1 MMTNKELGA
10 KIRAEL
16 KAAGIPARAVSV
28 RVKDAGYSTSVRV
41 SIKDINV
48 SLEKVKRIAE
58 GYEEIRRDE
67 RSYEIL
73 EGCNTYVVVDYDS
86 DMMRDE
92 REKYMEEAQRIVD
105 RYHNEFALLTIA
117 ESEKTG
123 AKLMYSFED
132 VGSINNAAVIYR
144 ADGLRDYYCDRYIA
158 HNAYHLAEAMAH
170 FNARGAFI

>member
-1 MMTNKELGA
+1 MMTNRELGA

-28 RVKDAGYSTSVRV
+28 RVKDAGYSTSVHV

-67 RSYEIL
+67 RSCEIL
-73 EGCNTYVVVDYDS
+73 EGCNTFVFVEYDYD
-86 DMMRDE
+86 MRRVE
-92 REKYMEEAQRIVD
+92 REKYMEEAQRIIDENTTPCVGVD
-105 RYHNEFALLTIA
+105 IA
-117 ESEKTG
+117 KNG
-123 AKLMYSFED
+123 QNRLVYFGG
-132 VGSINNAAVIYR
+132 VPGSIDNQAVIIR
-144 ADGLRDYYCDRYIA
+144 KDGLRNYHHDRYIA
-158 HNAYHLAEAMAH
+158 HNAYHLAEALAH